1 MTSQILP
8 PLNSLQQTG
17 AGWLWGLI
25 FHPLPCE
32 PSCCESCRLDSIVCG
47 CGLTGAMVLSPLFI
61 HVHFQLKVIRI
72 IHWSEFSVNVWVSRE
87 VKTKIR
93 KKTFELQVKQK
104 LLNNEMTNSGTSAS
118 YPLSPLSYDGLAV
131 VLIVHFCFQGWEFKY
146 SFRVLRESTV
156 SCGGCC
162 RLYLYVGLVQWE
174 NTPVFSFLH
183 SLHSSVD
190 VGCRMKDFVSS
201 YHCKK
206 TRCVVM
212 LLSGWPLLSH

>member
-1 MTSQILP
+1 MWQTKADKIRKIKKNVCKLSLHLLYLQFSLMMTRLSTQKLWI
-8 PLNSLQQTG
+8 QTQVL
-17 AGWLWGLI
+17 ASKQWTLCDFSDFATIEQSSTDWCWLVVGVD
-25 FHPLPCE
+25 FPSSSCE

-118 YPLSPLSYDGLAV
+118 
-131 VLIVHFCFQGWEFKY
+131 
-146 SFRVLRESTV
+146 
-156 SCGGCC
+156 
-162 RLYLYVGLVQWE
+162 
-174 NTPVFSFLH
+174 
-183 SLHSSVD
+183 
-190 VGCRMKDFVSS
+190 
-201 YHCKK
+201 
-206 TRCVVM
+206 
-212 LLSGWPLLSH
+212 

>member
-131 VLIVHFCFQGWEFKY
+131 VLIVHFCFQG
-146 SFRVLRESTV
+146 
-156 SCGGCC
+156 
-162 RLYLYVGLVQWE
+162 
-174 NTPVFSFLH
+174 
-183 SLHSSVD
+183 
-190 VGCRMKDFVSS
+190 
-201 YHCKK
+201 
-206 TRCVVM
+206 
-212 LLSGWPLLSH
+212 LLSGIERKHSLLRRLLQTVSVCGSSSVRKHSRVFLPA